1 MDFPYQIP
9 LPVALAVIAVLGYL
23 VGRRSRTQAIN
34 EADKARRELR
44 RAKVVAKELEQIAEG
59 VRKHLATHHLSV
71 ARFKDRVSE
80 LSGQEK
86 EAAWQ
91 ELCREAEQ
99 ILKPT
104 LRLAEQIAQAY
115 DEIRQQT
122 NHLMTFTE
130 VRTDP
135 LTRVSNRRGLD
146 ETLESMFA
154 LMERYEQPFSL
165 AIFDIDHFKQ
175 VNDKKGHLH
184 GDRTL
189 QAVARMLDETVR
201 DTDIVARYGGEE
213 FVVVMPHTTL
223 ENACL
228 FAERVRTLVET
239 DLGLT
244 ISGGVAMA
252 LDGDNAQSLLSRAD
266 AALYSGKAAGRN
278 RIFRH
283 TGADI
288 EPVDGRPRAELGRRS
303 SARLASDVAIR
314 GASDLSA
321 VANAPSAAPA
331 GAGNPAARCV
341 GRAVARSCR
350 GTSRAIALTNRS
362 PSFTIADWT
371 CCAGSAQAWLP
382 GKTTDSTSLRR
393 RVRTCHCSK
402 SKPIV
407 TSSSPGPPTKTP
419 PRRSS
424 TKPIRAT
431 ASFD

>member
-1 MDFPYQIP
+1 MDFPIGLP
-9 LPVALAVIAVLGYL
+9 LPVALAVIAVLGYM
-23 VGRRSRTQAIN
+23 VGRRSRAQAVS
-34 EADKARRELR
+34 EAEKARRELR
-44 RAKVVAKELEQIAEG
+44 RARLIAKELEQVAES
-59 VRKHLATHHLSV
+59 VRKNLANHHLSV
-71 ARFKDRVSE
+71 ARFKDRISE
-80 LSGQEK
+80 LSGREK

-91 ELCREAEQ
+91 ELCGESEQ

-115 DEIRQQT
+115 DEIRRQT
-122 NHLMTFTE
+122 NQLMTFSE

-154 LMERYEQPFSL
+154 LMERYEEPFSL
-165 AIFDIDHFKQ
+165 ALFDIDHFKQ

-189 QAVARMLDETVR
+189 QAVARVIDDSVR

-223 ENACL
+223 ENGCQ
-228 FAERVRTLVET
+228 FAERVRHKIET
-239 DLGLT
+239 DLGIT

-288 EPVDGRPRAELGRRS
+288 EPVDGKPAHAELS
-303 SARLASDVAIR
+303 V
-314 GASDLSA
+314 
-321 VANAPSAAPA
+321 
-331 GAGNPAARCV
+331 
-341 GRAVARSCR
+341 
-350 GTSRAIALTNRS
+350 
-362 PSFTIADWT
+362 
-371 CCAGSAQAWLP
+371 
-382 GKTTDSTSLRR
+382 
-393 RVRTCHCSK
+393 
-402 SKPIV
+402 
-407 TSSSPGPPTKTP
+407 
-419 PRRSS
+419 
-424 TKPIRAT
+424 
-431 ASFD
+431 